1 MRDIFIAA
9 AAIDTWIG
17 TTPEPSP
24 AIVRNR
30 IFGIHDKVDRA
41 VANESMWKI
50 EVNRAG
56 ILNDIKLAGVFAI
69 APAPRL
75 PSPQAR
81 SYCAVSQFGRQKQV
95 RLKRQEHG
103 RSFRVLAERKDG
115 CADLP
120 MSAEGDE
127 DILGIFAATSR
138 TEGDGYGR
146 PGDINP
152 DCDIVGAGDRFGA
165 QTNSLSGST

>member
-41 VANESMWKI
+41 VANERTWKT
-50 EVNRAG
+50 EVNGAAS
-56 ILNDIKLAGVFAI
+56 LNDIKLAGVFAI

-75 PSPQAR
+75 PPAQGR
-81 SYCAVSQFGRQKQV
+81 SYFAVSQFGRQKQV

-103 RSFRVLAERKDG
+103 RSFRVSAEGKDG

-120 MSAEGDE
+120 MSAEGKV
-127 DILGIFAATSR
+127 DILGVFAATSGTKADR
-138 TEGDGYGR
+138 YGR
-146 PGDINP
+146 PGDINV